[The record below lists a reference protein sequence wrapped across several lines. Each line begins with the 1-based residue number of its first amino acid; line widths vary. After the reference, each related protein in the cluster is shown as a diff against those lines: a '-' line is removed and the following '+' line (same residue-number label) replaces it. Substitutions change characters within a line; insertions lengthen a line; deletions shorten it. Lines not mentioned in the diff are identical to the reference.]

1 MQTAITAVEHGEV
14 EIWTGLVSKEGIPED
29 KVGWCRNEGCEDQ
42 FEWLR
47 RGPGGEREEGAPFEY
62 VEAGMLMGA
71 SDNVSVLLLF
81 VPLPLF

>member
-1 MQTAITAVEHGEV
+1 MYKGVLLDLSAIAASKKKLRTVQTAITSVEHGEV

-47 RGPGGEREEGAPFEY
+47 RVY
-62 VEAGMLMGA
+62 
-71 SDNVSVLLLF
+71 SVLNMTLF
-81 VPLPLF
+81 RDKVT